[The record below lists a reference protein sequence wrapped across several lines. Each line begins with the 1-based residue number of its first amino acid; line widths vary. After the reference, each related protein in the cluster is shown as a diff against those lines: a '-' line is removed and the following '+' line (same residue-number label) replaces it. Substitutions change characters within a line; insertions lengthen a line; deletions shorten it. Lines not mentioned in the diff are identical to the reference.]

1 LPVGAAGLAFGV
13 VVGALMAG
21 GVIVGGVMVGATG
34 FTSVVVVEVLVALTS
49 PSGFF
54 SVVVVVV
61 VVEVPDAV
69 AAGVPEAFAALPEP
83 LAPSFLQPV
92 KVKQA
97 RTARNANFFIVRILL
112 VKMCGAASRTFVS
125 RSGRERAAA
134 TGSRSTTL
142 AARPA
147 KNRGDDNTG
156 IWNLKYCHT
165 AAQFRFE
172 FVRATRHDLGRIQN
186 PVAPTYK
193 SRQPLSLFQLRKS
206 EPD

>member
-1 LPVGAAGLAFGV
+1 
-13 VVGALMAG
+13 MAG

-69 AAGVPEAFAALPEP
+69 AAGVPEAFAPLPEP
-83 LAPSFLQPV
+83 LAPPLLQPV
-92 KVKQA
+92 KAKQA

-112 VKMCGAASRTFVS
+112 VKMCVAASRTFVS
-125 RSGRERAAA
+125 RSSRERAAA

-165 AAQFRFE
+165 AILFILRYCAQFRFE